1 MTSTEQL
8 IRDRI
13 NDDGSQPY
21 DLGGRIR
28 PSIRY
33 SNDNMPAVVY
43 NILSEETQGR
53 LGGSDGYI
61 VEAECVALSND
72 YGTARAIAERVRT
85 LFDAYT
91 DSSNQAA
98 CTVGNLDVDQLAP
111 VDGAEVGPWSATVT
125 ITIVRT

>member
-1 MTSTEQL
+1 VTSTEQI

-13 NDDGSQPY
+13 NDDGHQPY

-33 SNDNMPAVVY
+33 SNDNMPAVIY
-43 NILSEETQGR
+43 NILSDETQNR
-53 LGGSDGYI
+53 LGGSDGQV

-72 YGTARAIAERVRT
+72 YGAAREIAERVRE
-85 LFDAYT
+85 LFNAYT

-98 CTVGNLDVDQLAP
+98 CTVGNLDIDQLAP
-111 VDGAEVGPWSATVT
+111 VDGAEVGPWAATVT